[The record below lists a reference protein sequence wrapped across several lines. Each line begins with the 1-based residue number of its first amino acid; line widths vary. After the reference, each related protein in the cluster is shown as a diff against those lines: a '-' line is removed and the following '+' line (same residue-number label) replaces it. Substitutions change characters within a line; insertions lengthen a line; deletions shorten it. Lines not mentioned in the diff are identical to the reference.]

1 MNNCRPLRV
10 LHVAPLPPPLGGMVT
25 YIQGLLNSDVF
36 KSVNYKVVRL
46 NYFNKEKFTGVL
58 RVLMNILNAFI
69 LTTVFLFKTITFN
82 PEIVHIQ
89 ANSGFG
95 FFEKSWIAFLAKLFG
110 KITIFHFHGGNLRGY
125 FDQSSHFTKT
135 MIRKCILINDRI
147 MTGSPQMRETW
158 LYIGVPNEKIVHIN
172 NAVNLPDISD
182 RKPHHGV
189 SLLFLTRIILQKGII
204 ELIDAYLELKKSYS
218 DLKLR
223 IVGAN
228 TMDTSVVLNYLLE
241 HDKDQQITFVGPVS
255 DEQKHQEYLMA
266 DIFAFPT
273 YVEDQSYAVMEAM
286 SYQLPC
292 VASNVG
298 GVPSLIQDGK
308 NGMLCEPRNVESL
321 IYHLDLLIKDSNL
334 REELARNARCTIE
347 RDFTWNKRSQEILSL
362 YRELIQI
369 KQHKNIHVRA

>member
-1 MNNCRPLRV
+1 MIKNKPIRV

-36 KSVNYKVVRL
+36 KTVNYKVVRL
-46 NYFNKEKFTGVL
+46 NYFNKEKFRGLL
-58 RVLMNILNAFI
+58 RVFMNLVNAFI
-69 LTTVFLFKTITFN
+69 LSVVFIFRTITFN
-82 PEIVHIQ
+82 PDIVHIQ

-95 FFEKSWIAFLAKLFG
+95 FFEKLWIAFLAKLFG

-125 FDQSSHFTKT
+125 YDQAPKLTKR
-135 MIRKCILINDRI
+135 MIRKCILINDRV

-158 LYIGVPNEKIVHIN
+158 MYIGVPKEKLIHIN

-182 RKPHHGV
+182 RKTHHGV
-189 SLLFLTRIILQKGII
+189 SLLFLTRIILEKGII
-204 ELIDAYLELKKSYS
+204 ELIDSFLQLKKNYS
-218 DLKLR
+218 DLQLR
-223 IVGAN
+223 IVGAK
-228 TMDTSVVLNYLLE
+228 TMDTTIVLDYLKE
-241 HDKDQQITFVGPVS
+241 HDKDQLITFIGPVS

-298 GVPSLIQDGK
+298 GVPSLIQDGQ
-308 NGMLCEPRNVESL
+308 NGILCEPKSVESL
-321 IYHLDLLIKDSNL
+321 ILHLELLIKDSRL
-334 REELARNARCTIE
+334 REKLGQNARNTIE
-347 RDFTWNKRSQEILSL
+347 RDFTWNKRSQEILNL
-362 YRELIQI
+362 YRELINN
-369 KQHKNIHVRA
+369 K

>member
-1 MNNCRPLRV
+1 MSKSRPLKV

-69 LTTVFLFKTITFN
+69 LTAVFLFKTITFN

-125 FDQSSHFTKT
+125 FDQSSHFAKT

-298 GVPSLIQDGK
+298 GVPSLIQDGQ
-308 NGMLCEPRNVESL
+308 NGILCEPRSVESL
-321 IYHLDLLIKDSNL
+321 VYHLDLLIKDSNL
-334 REELARNARCTIE
+334 REKLAQNARSTIE
-347 RDFTWNKRSQEILSL
+347 RDFTWNKRSQEILDL
-362 YRELIQI
+362 YRDLINN
-369 KQHKNIHVRA
+369 KQHKKIHERA